1 VTNEPGLFAL
11 LNLSVCAALFVG
23 MLALEEVGWRLGER
37 YRQRT
42 GVDKAANGATE
53 AAVYGLLGL
62 FLAFTFSGAGARF
75 EARHHLV
82 VQEANA
88 IGTAWLRIDVL
99 PAAAQPHMRE
109 LFRAYTDARIDR
121 FRRASDSDA
130 SGTAITRLV
139 ALQQQIW
146 STAVAAAKES
156 GQMPPFMVLL
166 PALNEMIDIT
176 TTREAAGRLH
186 PPIAVFVMVGT
197 LAFIGALFAGY
208 GMAGQPRSRV
218 YTVGFAAVLTMT
230 LFVIIDFEFPR
241 LGFIRV
247 DAADSLLVDVRQ
259 SMK

>member
-1 VTNEPGLFAL
+1 MFAF

-23 MLALEEVGWRLGER
+23 MLALQEVGWRLGER
-37 YRQRT
+37 HRRQA
-42 GVDKAANGATE
+42 GADKSASGATE
-53 AAVYGLLGL
+53 TAVYGLLGL

-88 IGTAWLRIDVL
+88 IGTAWLRIGVL
-99 PAAAQPHMRE
+99 PAAAQPHMRD

-121 FRRASDSDA
+121 FRRASDAAVGGAALARS
-130 SGTAITRLV
+130 L

-146 STAVAAAKES
+146 SAAVAAANES
-156 GQMPPFMVLL
+156 GQIPPFTLLL

-176 TTREAAGRLH
+176 TTREAAARLH

-197 LAFIGALFAGY
+197 LALIGALFAGY
-208 GMAGQPRSRV
+208 GMAGKARSRV
-218 YTVGFAAVLTMT
+218 HTIGFAAVLTMA

-241 LGFIRV
+241 LGFIRI
-247 DAADSLLVDVRQ
+247 DSADSLLTDVRQ

>member
-1 VTNEPGLFAL
+1 
-11 LNLSVCAALFVG
+11 
-23 MLALEEVGWRLGER
+23 MLALQEVGWRLGER
-37 YRQRT
+37 HRRQA
-42 GVDKAANGATE
+42 GADKTASGATE

-88 IGTAWLRIDVL
+88 IGTAWLRIDLL
-99 PAAAQPHMRE
+99 PAAAQPHMRD

-121 FRRASDSDA
+121 FRHASDA
-130 SGTAITRLV
+130 AIGGADLSRSV

-146 STAVAAAKES
+146 SAAVAAANES
-156 GQMPPFMVLL
+156 GQIPPFSLLL

-176 TTREAAGRLH
+176 TTREAAARLH

-197 LAFIGALFAGY
+197 LALIGALFAGY
-208 GMAGQPRSRV
+208 GMAGKARSRV
-218 YTVGFAAVLTMT
+218 HTIGFAAVLMMA

-241 LGFIRV
+241 FGFIRI
-247 DAADSLLVDVRQ
+247 DAADSLLTDVRQ

>member
-1 VTNEPGLFAL
+1 MFAL
-11 LNLSVCAALFVG
+11 LNLSLCVALFG
-23 MLALEEVGWRLGER
+23 GTLALEEVGWRLGER
-37 YRQRT
+37 YRRRT
-42 GVDKAANGATE
+42 GVDKPAKGATE
-53 AAVYGLLGL
+53 GAVYGLLGL

-121 FRRASDSDA
+121 FRRASDA
-130 SGTAITRLV
+130 AAAATAIARV
-139 ALQQQIW
+139 GALQQQIW
-146 STAVAAAKES
+146 STAVAAAKEA
-156 GQMPPFMVLL
+156 GQTPPFTVLL

-176 TTREAAGRLH
+176 TTREAAARLH
-186 PPIAVFVMVGT
+186 PPIAVFVMIGT
-197 LAFIGALFAGY
+197 LALIGALFAGY
-208 GMAGQPRSRV
+208 GMAGQARNRV
-218 YTVGFAAVLTMT
+218 YSVGFAAVLMMT

-241 LGFIRV
+241 LGLIRI
-247 DAADSLLVDVRQ
+247 DAADSLLMDVRQ